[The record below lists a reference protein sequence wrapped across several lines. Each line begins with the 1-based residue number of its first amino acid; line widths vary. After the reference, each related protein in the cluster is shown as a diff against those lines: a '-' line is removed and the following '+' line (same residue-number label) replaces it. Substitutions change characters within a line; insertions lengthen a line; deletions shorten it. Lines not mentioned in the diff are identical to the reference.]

1 MKKRKIKLNSIRFKL
16 VSGMVS
22 LCIIPLV
29 ILGNGTYTV
38 SKEKLEEK
46 LTLASTQTLSQINEG
61 LQEYF
66 NGITQIISISADNDH
81 FVNINEGDN
90 AAYIE
95 GLLKNVK
102 DNNQDVLSVYYG
114 LATKDIIM
122 YPESD
127 LPDDFDPTSRDWYQQ
142 AVNEQGGV
150 ILTTPYE
157 DASTGSNVITIAK
170 AVVNNDKVVGV
181 VALDCSLSTLTEK
194 IAQKEVGNSGYVF
207 LSDGEGKIISHP
219 NTELINTDTAAKLP
233 FWQQTKENEEGF
245 VNYQYDG
252 ENRFGAFQT
261 NSMSS
266 EVTAAIEEVANAID
280 DVSRGAVA
288 QAEDARDGA
297 NGMETL
303 AKELDEIS
311 DNSVEMDTISNE
323 TRDLG
328 SKGLEMVDTLREKS
342 SRAKEST
349 DEVNAIIEDMYENSL
364 QISNISDALTAIT
377 SQTNLLSLNASIEAA
392 RAGTAG
398 QGFAVVASE
407 IRSLAE
413 QSKVSTEEIK
423 KIIENI
429 QSKAAKAAESIKDT
443 KQAVGEQDVAVVET
457 QEIFNHILEAIKE
470 MSVKVKEIRSAILN
484 TNENKESL
492 LTAIENI
499 SSVSQETAA
508 SSQEVTASTEEIN
521 ATMEEFS
528 RHSGELK
535 TVAEQ
540 LEIEVGRFK
549 ISS

>member
-1 MKKRKIKLNSIRFKL
+1 
-16 VSGMVS
+16 MVS